1 MVDYKII
8 KGNLLTDSEK
18 ETLNRILEEY
28 KHKLDLFVPNALVEI
43 LIKEFDKKEKSER
56 KRYCLI
62 ARVKAPK
69 TRFESE
75 AMDWD
80 FNRAI
85 HKIMDKL
92 LKEMHHKFKK

>member
-18 ETLNRILEEY
+18 ETLNQILEEY
-28 KHKLDLFVPNALVEI
+28 KHKLDLFVPNALIEI
-43 LIKEFDKKEKSER
+43 HIKEFDISGKR

-69 TRFESE
+69 IRFESE

-80 FNRAI
+80 FNKAV

-92 LKEMHHKFKK
+92 LHEMQHKFKK